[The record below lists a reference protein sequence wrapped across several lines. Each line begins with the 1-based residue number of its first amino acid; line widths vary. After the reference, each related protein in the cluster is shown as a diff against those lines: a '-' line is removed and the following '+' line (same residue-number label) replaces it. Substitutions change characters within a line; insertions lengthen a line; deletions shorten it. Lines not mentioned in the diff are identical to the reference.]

1 MFKKAFILVVLLL
14 GSLTL
19 WAQNPVKLSNMVQ
32 NRNGKEYYVH
42 IAQPGQTVF
51 SIARAYG
58 LHYSV
63 AVLKTDVQSM
73 APFDTVWLPVND
85 QSRAAVIQACGT
97 ARAEAPAASVAPG
110 GEPVKEIVV
119 EPKQTLYG
127 IAKAYG
133 TTVQK
138 LEELNP
144 ALKQDGLKAGQKLL
158 VPAKGNAS
166 ATKTTQPSA
175 TSTTNTS
182 TGTVAKNTPAAQPLP
197 NKNTT
202 TVSSLPAIQM
212 QPRERI
218 SGEKVYVSVMMPL
231 YLNRMGEISTT
242 KFDVDQRGKK
252 SYASFEYIQFY
263 EGILMA
269 LEQLESQGI
278 SVVLNVV
285 DVYSE
290 ADTAVVNAFNRR
302 NVQQSDFVIALLTR
316 KPFSK
321 LCELARENRL
331 FVISPMSTRDEI
343 VDNNPYV
350 VKYQPS
356 NAAIAKAMVDMARN
370 NYPGSH
376 LYVIHSK
383 GKEEAPL
390 YNALLAEL
398 QGGNVQHT
406 FFDWSQSGKLASVLR
421 STKDNVVVS
430 IYEQGKD
437 KNRIFTNTL
446 LNRLNGGNMH
456 NVLISKS
463 NLVRD
468 MADVDY
474 QQLQNLSYTML
485 YTAYLDYDN
494 PAHKDFVDR
503 YKSRFK
509 TEPMES
515 FAGMGND
522 IMLYFTTAIHQKG
535 SKFWLSP
542 SIVRPQGMLFP
553 IKLTQ
558 KNANSGF
565 ENQAAVFYQME
576 NFKLVKTK

>member
-1 MFKKAFILVVLLL
+1 MFKKAFILVILLL

-19 WAQNPVKLSNMVQ
+19 WAQNPVKLSNVVQ
-32 NRNGKEYYVH
+32 TRNGKDYYVH

-73 APFDTVWLPVND
+73 APFDTVWLPVNE
-85 QSRAAVIQACGT
+85 QSRAAVIQACGS
-97 ARAEAPAASVAPG
+97 AKAETPVTVVGNGESV
-110 GEPVKEIVV
+110 KSITI
-119 EPKQTLYG
+119 EPKQTLYS
-127 IAKAYG
+127 IAKAYN

-144 ALKQDGLKAGQKLL
+144 SLKQDGLKAGQTLL
-158 VPAKGNAS
+158 VPVKGS
-166 ATKTTQPSA
+166 GTVGKVTKPATTSSST
-175 TSTTNTS
+175 TSTVS
-182 TGTVAKNTPAAQPLP
+182 KNTTAAQPLP

-202 TVSSLPAIQM
+202 TVSSLPAIQL

-231 YLNRMGEISTT
+231 YLNRMSEISTT

-269 LEQLESQGI
+269 VEQLESQGI

-285 DVYSE
+285 DVYAE
-290 ADTAVVNAFNRR
+290 ADSAVVNAFNRR

-316 KPFSK
+316 KPFAK

-343 VDNNPYV
+343 VDNNPYI

-356 NAAIAKAMVDMARN
+356 NTAIAKSMVEIARN

-376 LYVIHSK
+376 IYVVHSK

-390 YNALLAEL
+390 YNALLDEL
-398 QGGNVQHT
+398 QGSNIQHT
-406 FFDWSQSGKLASVLR
+406 FFDWSQSGKFASVLR
-421 STKDNVVVS
+421 STKDNVVLS

-437 KNRIFTNTL
+437 KNRIYTNTL
-446 LNRLNGGNMH
+446 LNRLNGGNMN
-456 NVLISKS
+456 NVLISKN

-494 PAHKDFVDR
+494 PVHKDFIDR
-503 YKSRFK
+503 YKGRFK
-509 TEPMES
+509 TEPMDS

-535 SKFWLSP
+535 AKFWSAP

-553 IKLTQ
+553 IKLAQ

-576 NFKLVKTK
+576 NFKLVKTR